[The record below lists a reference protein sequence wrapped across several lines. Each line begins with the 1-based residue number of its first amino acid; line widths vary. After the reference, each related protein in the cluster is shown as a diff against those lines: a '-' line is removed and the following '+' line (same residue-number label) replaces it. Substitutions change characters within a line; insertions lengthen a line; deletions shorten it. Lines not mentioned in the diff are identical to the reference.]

1 MKSMSFNRRQFM
13 KLSTAL
19 AGSSLLG
26 HRLHADSSHYPF
38 GIQLFT
44 VRRDMQRDADD
55 VLTQLA
61 GFGYQQI
68 QSFEGGQGMFW
79 GRSPRAFREFINDL
93 GMEPVASHCNVNEGF
108 ERKAEQAA
116 EAGMNYLV
124 CPMIGRQD
132 SLDGYR
138 RWADNFNRFG
148 EISRQAG
155 LRFAYHNHAYTFMPQ
170 DGEYPQD
177 VLMQN
182 TDPSLVDYELDM
194 YWVDVAGGDIEQWLQ
209 KYPGRFVLGHVKDR
223 MRGEDGEPAN
233 ESVILGTGTIDY
245 QRLIPEAH
253 AAGMR
258 YFLVE
263 QEAYRGTTPLDSSRE
278 NARFMQQLRFG
289 SS

>member
-1 MKSMSFNRRQFM
+1 MSNYALGRRQFM
-13 KLSTAL
+13 KLGTAL
-19 AGSSLLG
+19 AGSALLG
-26 HRLHADSSHYPF
+26 NRLLADDGHYPF

-44 VRRDMQRDADD
+44 VRQDMQRDVDD

-61 GFGYQQI
+61 GFGYHQI
-68 QSFEGGQGMFW
+68 QSFEGARGMFW

-93 GMEPVASHCNVNEGF
+93 GMELVASHCNVNEGF

-116 EAGMNYLV
+116 EAGMAYLV
-124 CPMIGRQD
+124 CPLIGPQQ

-138 RWADNFNRFG
+138 RWADEFNRFG
-148 EISRQAG
+148 EICRRAG
-155 LRFAYHNHAYTFMPQ
+155 LRFAYHNHAYTFGLQ

-177 VLMQN
+177 VLMRN

-194 YWVDVAGGDIEQWLQ
+194 YWVDVAGADIEQWLQ

-223 MRGEDGEPAN
+223 MAGEVGEPAN

-245 QRLIPEAH
+245 PHLLPAAH
-253 AAGMR
+253 SAGMR

-263 QEAYRGTTPLDSSRE
+263 QEAYRGTTPMDSSRE
-278 NARFMQQLRFG
+278 NARFMQQFRFG
-289 SS
+289 S